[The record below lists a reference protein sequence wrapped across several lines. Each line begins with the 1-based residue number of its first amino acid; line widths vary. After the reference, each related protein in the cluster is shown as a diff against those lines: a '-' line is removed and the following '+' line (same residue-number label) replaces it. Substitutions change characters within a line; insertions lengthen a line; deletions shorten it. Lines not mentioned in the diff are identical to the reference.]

1 MNDSLIL
8 RTTAKLIIPL
18 MVLFS
23 IFLLFRGHDE
33 SGGGFIGGLVG
44 GSAFALYA
52 AAYGT
57 AASRRALRVNPL
69 ELLSVGLGIA
79 LLSGIPGIIAGEGL
93 LAGLWF
99 EIEIGEFFFKSG
111 TPILFDIGVYLL
123 VAGTA
128 LTIVYELDESGEGLF
143 PPEGF
148 LGDSPPDPSS
158 EQAPTA

>member
-8 RTTAKLIIPL
+8 RTTAKLLIPL
-18 MVLFS
+18 MILFS

-57 AASRRALRVNPL
+57 LASRRALRVSPL
-69 ELLSVGLGIA
+69 ELMSVGLGIA
-79 LLSGIPGIIAGEGL
+79 LMSGIPGIIAGQGL

-111 TPILFDIGVYLL
+111 TPILFDIGVYML
-123 VAGTA
+123 VVGTV
-128 LTIVYELDESGEGLF
+128 LTVIYELDDSGAGLF
-143 PPEGF
+143 PPEGL
-148 LGDSPPDPSS
+148 LGDPPPDDESS
-158 EQAPTA
+158 PAAA